1 MVPKRA
7 AASERQNTQGQ
18 NEQAKHRREETEKS
32 TSKPTMRANGNE
44 PRELATPILISKATG
59 QTFDRIRTA
68 RAIVAL
74 RKARSPLKP
83 ISIAKGM
90 MRQEVAMKVSEA
102 MTRDVCVAS
111 PDETIRQAAK
121 TMASL
126 DAGVLPVGENDHL
139 IGMISDRD
147 IAIRGIAQGKGP
159 KAKVRDVM
167 TEDVK
172 YCFDD
177 QDVEEVTRN
186 MADIQVRR
194 LPVLNRDKRLVG
206 ILSLGDIAISPDSK
220 DAGEA
225 LRGISRPGGEHTQA
239 G

>member
-1 MVPKRA
+1 
-7 AASERQNTQGQ
+7 
-18 NEQAKHRREETEKS
+18 
-32 TSKPTMRANGNE
+32 
-44 PRELATPILISKATG
+44 
-59 QTFDRIRTA
+59 
-68 RAIVAL
+68 
-74 RKARSPLKP
+74 
-83 ISIAKGM
+83 

-102 MTRDVCVAS
+102 MTRDVRVAS

-139 IGMISDRD
+139 IGMITDRD

-177 QDVEEVTRN
+177 QELEEVTRN

-206 ILSLGDIAISPDSK
+206 IVSLGDIAISHGGK
-220 DAGEA
+220 GARDAV
-225 LRGISRPGGEHTQA
+225 RGISQHGGDHTRT